1 MFNHERFIRLSALG
15 IIGQLSANEYRELD
29 AHLSECGECRG
40 VQADYS
46 RIIYHE
52 LPKLNPSG
60 WRRLT
65 LFRPVSDD
73 VRRDRFLARALT
85 EGIDF
90 SPTVKQSQVL
100 PPSLLRSVWHRRLAL
115 AFSALIVVSFTGVL
129 SREYRFQ
136 PLLSALKPA
145 STHQTTETAKSQTLS
160 ISRPVQQAVELHEV
174 EGKNSGPDESVRKLQ
189 KDLQNAQTKA
199 AKLSAKLSQLASEKA
214 DVARI
219 NQQENSDL
227 TTHCCTRP
235 NKREFTSS
243 ENRSWQ

>member
-1 MFNHERFIRLSALG
+1 VI
-15 IIGQLSANEYRELD
+15 
-29 AHLSECGECRG
+29 
-40 VQADYS
+40 
-46 RIIYHE
+46 
-52 LPKLNPSG
+52 
-60 WRRLT
+60 
-65 LFRPVSDD
+65 LFRPISDD
-73 VRRDRFLARALT
+73 VRRDRFLARALA

-90 SPTVKQSQVL
+90 SPAVKQSQIS

-129 SREYRFQ
+129 GREYRFQ

-160 ISRPVQQAVELHEV
+160 ISRPAQQTAELQEV

-189 KDLQNAQTKA
+189 RDLQNAQTKA

-219 NQQENSDL
+219 SQQENSDL
-227 TTHCCTRP
+227 TSDCCTRP
-235 NKREFTSS
+235 NKREFTWS